1 MTGQEF
7 FQDPD
12 VGLKMRAGF
21 VYILKTLEF

>member
-7 FQDPD
+7 SQALE

-21 VYILKTLEF
+21 VCILKTLEF